1 MSNLSKRSCT
11 VNGVI
16 NIVTNADSDEYDPEY
31 DEEP

>member
-11 VNGVI
+11 VSEVI
-16 NIVTNADSDEYDPEY
+16 NIVTNADSDEYDLED